1 MFSQSS
7 ALVSTKPA
15 RTLRKSDKRH
25 LLQSIS
31 TALSPSLAA
40 AFPST
45 DLELRPL
52 TATEPLCSLV
62 VALPSAEA
70 FFVDLSTPTRKNRF
84 MPTVRALVGLAD
96 LAGLTVFATTSNVF
110 EFISRG
116 ADFMLP
122 GLRADLAAL
131 PDFAV
136 DDVVGVSIGGVV
148 VAVGLA
154 LMSKQQAL
162 AAGGKGK
169 LARLL
174 HWFGDA
180 LWLASSRL
188 GHDTIVA
195 ALRDEPLPLS
205 DALSS
210 TAESAAAEPAAAPA
224 APAAS
229 PDEVLV
235 ASFFRGLAASPDAD
249 LPLLT
254 QVLFERMC
262 AHRPPGTTVDVKAS
276 SFKKLLPFLKAM
288 EAKEAV
294 KLKETAPG
302 VWAVVEVDRD
312 STAYAE
318 AAATIELADAVA
330 PVILHSS
337 EAGFI
342 DVLVGRERV
351 PVELPR
357 VVASLA
363 TSRWPRMVQLLLVD
377 DALVPLFG
385 GRQLIAADDAA
396 ALVAGVVREHT
407 TSVGKNTCTLNA
419 TLSAALGDASSS
431 SDAVPK
437 KAVAERVR
445 KQLKACW
452 ISVAPD
458 GMPSKLHRGE
468 PTKMLVD
475 EILVRGH
482 KCTAV
487 VGLVPLFGVDIA
499 QVCEAWR
506 QQLASG
512 CTVGEHKCQADAI
525 IVQGLH
531 ADAVVQQLREQF
543 SVPESAIAVAKLKG
557 RK

>member
-1 MFSQSS
+1 M
-7 ALVSTKPA
+7 
-15 RTLRKSDKRH
+15 RKSDKRH

-31 TALSPSLAA
+31 DALSPTIAS
-40 AFPST
+40 AFPASSE
-45 DLELRPL
+45 LELRPL
-52 TATEPLCSLV
+52 TASEPPCTLV
-62 VALPSAEA
+62 VASDTGDAL
-70 FFVDLSTPTRKNRF
+70 FVDLSTAARKNRF
-84 MPTVRALVGLAD
+84 MPTVRALVGLGQH
-96 LAGLTVFATTSNVF
+96 AGLTVFPTLSNVF

-136 DDVVGVSIGGVV
+136 DDVVAVSIGGVV

-154 LMSKQQAL
+154 LMSKRQAL
-162 AAGGKGK
+162 AAAGKGK
-169 LARLL
+169 LVRLL

-180 LWLASSRL
+180 LWLASSRA

-195 ALRDEPLPLS
+195 ALRDEPLPS
-205 DALSS
+205 SPAVSS
-210 TAESAAAEPAAAPA
+210 TADEPALEPAAAPA
-224 APAAS
+224 PAPPAAS

-235 ASFFRGLAASPDAD
+235 ASFFRGLAATPDAE

-254 QVLFERMC
+254 QALFERMC
-262 AHRPPGTTVDVKAS
+262 ANRPPGTTVDVKAS

-302 VWAVVEVDRD
+302 VWAVLDIDRD
-312 STAYAE
+312 SVAYAD
-318 AAATIELADAVA
+318 AAATVETAEAVLPA
-330 PVILHSS
+330 ILHSS
-337 EAGFI
+337 AAGCI

-363 TSRWPRMVQLLLVD
+363 TSRWPRMVQLLQVD
-377 DALVPLFG
+377 EALAPLFG

-396 ALVAGVVREHT
+396 SLVGGVVREHT
-407 TSVGKNTCTLNA
+407 TSVGKNTCTLNDA
-419 TLSAALGDASSS
+419 LVAALGASGGGGGSETMT
-431 SDAVPK
+431 K

-452 ISVAPD
+452 ITVAPD
-458 GMPSKLHRGE
+458 GTPSKLHKGE
-468 PTKMLVD
+468 PTKVVVD
-475 EILVRGH
+475 EVLVRGH

-487 VGLVPLFGVDIA
+487 VGLVPLFGVDVA

-512 CTVGEHKCQADAI
+512 CTEGEHKCQAAAV

-531 ADAVVQQLREQF
+531 ADAVVQVLREQF
-543 SVPESAIAVAKLKG
+543 SVPESAIAVSKLKG